1 MAAAAVP
8 AISLGAQ
15 YFMNRGKNKKIDS
28 ALNTATTG
36 LQSSASDLSGFGNK
50 LASTGSPLLGDAQ
63 KSLTGASSAYNQV
76 GSYMSPIL
84 SGSRGAMNQALAPD
98 LAAITDTYRG
108 AGKAIENSGM
118 RGGTRDLAT
127 AELNRDR
134 AGKLALLPAQARANA
149 ASGMMDVGQ
158 GKANVGATQ
167 AGAGGNLFG
176 QATSAKQGATSGYG
190 TLFGGALQ
198 QQQQQQGQNSQ
209 AAGAIGSM
217 IFDAVKSKG
226 SKGGKGYNPMSA
238 GTV

>member
-15 YFMNRGKNKKIDS
+15 YFMNRGANKRTDQ

-36 LQSSASDLSGFGNK
+36 LQNSASDLSGFGNK
-50 LASTGSPLLGDAQ
+50 LAATGSPLLGEAQ

-76 GSYMSPIL
+76 GSYLSPIL
-84 SGSRGAMNQALAPD
+84 SGSRGAVNQALAPD

-118 RGGTRDLAT
+118 RGGTRDLAN

-134 AGKLALLPAQARANA
+134 AGKLALLPSQARASA
-149 ASGMMDVGQ
+149 ASGMMQVGE
-158 GKANVGATQ
+158 GRAGVGATQ
-167 AGAGGNLFG
+167 AGAAGNLFG
-176 QATSAKQGATSGYG
+176 QATQAKQGATSGYG
-190 TLFGGALQ
+190 TLFGGALRQ
-198 QQQQQQGQNSQ
+198 QEQQKGRNSE
-209 AAGAIGSM
+209 AGGAIGSM

-226 SKGGKGYNPMSA
+226 GKSKGYDHMSA